1 MISLQKMG
9 NGHSLKNFVTHY
21 EHLHLNIIMLNHENL
36 FYLNGNTKFCI
47 DKFEFKY
54 FDWNFNSHEGTK
66 LVYKFQPDSL
76 TLNI

>member
-1 MISLQKMG
+1 M
-9 NGHSLKNFVTHY
+9 
-21 EHLHLNIIMLNHENL
+21 
-36 FYLNGNTKFCI
+36 FYLNGNTKLCI